1 MDRPGRC
8 HGLDV
13 VGDDRVRILAD
24 VAYARWIFQDGG
36 DTMRS
41 NCLIF
46 AIWRTIRR
54 GGVLILQRSHAG
66 PYLHAMWA
74 EKLPA
79 SLEVEH
85 FSPTDKSEGLHLE
98 PLFIGEVAYNVGRS
112 HASPPKEKGGVS
124 LVFIFYWLINFLG
137 WAAFIALL
145 AFPVYSY
152 AGDSRVCD
160 SRQTRGYAAKAEFR
174 KIHPCPST
182 GQTKGACPHWQVD
195 HVIPLASCG
204 CDIVENLQWLKTEI
218 KTCAGSLCKDRW
230 ERKINACPVAK
241 P

>member
-1 MDRPGRC
+1 MAF
-8 HGLDV
+8 L
-13 VGDDRVRILAD
+13 
-24 VAYARWIFQDGG
+24 
-36 DTMRS
+36 S
-41 NCLIF
+41 NCFLF
-46 AIWRTIRR
+46 AAKRTIFR
-54 GGVLILQRSHAG
+54 GGALILVPSDAG
-66 PYLHAMWA
+66 PYLHALWA
-74 EKLPA
+74 EKLPHDMQ
-79 SLEVEH
+79 VEH
-85 FSPTDKSEGLHLE
+85 FSPRDKSKGIHLE
-98 PLFIGEVAYNVGRS
+98 PLFIGDVAYHVGAA
-112 HASPPKEKGGVS
+112 HTQPKKVRGFSVIY
-124 LVFIFYWLINFLG
+124 LFYWLINFLG
-137 WAAFIALL
+137 WATFLALL

-174 KIHPCPST
+174 KLHPCPST